1 MFDFNDSFGLDLTS
15 SLKKLPTHTHANR
28 QRGLWAFFFFFPE
41 EIHVEVKC
49 R

>member
-15 SLKKLPTHTHANR
+15 SLKNLLLHTHANR
-28 QRGLWAFFFFFPE
+28 QDFLFYVFVFFSLEKFAG
-41 EIHVEVKC
+41 